1 MEEPR
6 KLFKAG
12 LILEGGGMR
21 GAYTAGVLDFFLD
34 KNLEF
39 EEVYGVSAGSIHA
52 TSYLSRQR
60 GRNIAVSTDYLDDP
74 GYCSLKSL
82 IKTGNLFGV
91 KMCYDQ
97 IPNELNPYD
106 YETFLSYPGRFYAVL
121 TDCETGKPHYHRIK
135 DMKRDI
141 WAIRASS
148 SLPLVSRMIGIHGHI
163 YLDGGIAD
171 SIPIKHSEKQGNI
184 KNVVILTRDKSYRKG
199 PNRAMKLIRN
209 LYRQYPNLIEQ
220 METRHIRY
228 NETLEYIEEEEKE
241 GRIFVIRPSKIVE
254 VSRIEK
260 DKEKLM
266 ALYHQG
272 YEDAE
277 EAYPALRRFLE
288 TPESCLNAEET
299 EKRGQNQ

>member
-6 KLFKAG
+6 KLLNAG

-39 EEVYGVSAGSIHA
+39 EEVYGVSAGSINA

-60 GRNIAVSTDYLDDP
+60 GRNIAVSTDYLNDP
-74 GYCSLKSL
+74 RYCSLRSL

-97 IPNELNPYD
+97 IPNELSPYD
-106 YETFLSYPGRFYAVL
+106 HKAFLSYPGRFYAVL
-121 TDCETGKPHYHRIK
+121 TDCETGKPHYHPIR

-171 SIPIKHSEKQGNI
+171 SIPVKHSEKQGNA
-184 KNVVILTRDKSYRKG
+184 KNIVILTRDKSYRKG
-199 PNRAMKLIRN
+199 TNRAMKLIRR
-209 LYRQYPNLIEQ
+209 LYRQYPNLVEQ

-228 NETLEYIEEEEKE
+228 NETLDYIEEGREK
-241 GRIFVIRPSKIVE
+241 GNIFVIRPSKTVE
-254 VSRIEK
+254 VGRVEK
-260 DKEKLM
+260 DKEKLL
-266 ALYHQG
+266 ALYEQG
-272 YEDAE
+272 YEDAKE
-277 EAYPALRRFLE
+277 SYEDLKNFLG
-288 TPESCLNAEET
+288 THNLVKN
-299 EKRGQNQ
+299 

>member
-106 YETFLSYPGRFYAVL
+106 HETFLSYPGRFYAVL
-121 TDCETGKPHYHRIK
+121 TDCETGKPHY
-135 DMKRDI
+135 
-141 WAIRASS
+141 
-148 SLPLVSRMIGIHGHI
+148 IG
-163 YLDGGIAD
+163 
-171 SIPIKHSEKQGNI
+171 
-184 KNVVILTRDKSYRKG
+184 
-199 PNRAMKLIRN
+199 
-209 LYRQYPNLIEQ
+209 
-220 METRHIRY
+220 
-228 NETLEYIEEEEKE
+228 
-241 GRIFVIRPSKIVE
+241 
-254 VSRIEK
+254 
-260 DKEKLM
+260 
-266 ALYHQG
+266 
-272 YEDAE
+272 
-277 EAYPALRRFLE
+277 
-288 TPESCLNAEET
+288 
-299 EKRGQNQ
+299 

>member
-1 MEEPR
+1 
-6 KLFKAG
+6 
-12 LILEGGGMR
+12 MR

-39 EEVYGVSAGSIHA
+39 EEVYGVSAGSINA

-60 GRNIAVSTDYLDDP
+60 GRNIAVSTDYLNDP
-74 GYCSLKSL
+74 RYCSLRSL

-97 IPNELNPYD
+97 IPNELSPYD
-106 YETFLSYPGRFYAVL
+106 HEAFLSYPGRFYAIL
-121 TDCETGKPHYHRIK
+121 TDCETGNPHYHPIK

-171 SIPIKHSEKQGNI
+171 SIPVKHSEKQGNA

-199 PNRAMKLIRN
+199 PNRAMKLIRR
-209 LYRQYPNLIEQ
+209 LYRQYPNLVEQ

-228 NETLEYIEEEEKE
+228 NETLDYIEEGREK
-241 GRIFVIRPSKIVE
+241 GNIFVIRPSKTVE
-254 VSRIEK
+254 VGRVEK
-260 DKEKLM
+260 DKEKLL
-266 ALYHQG
+266 ALYEQG
-272 YEDAE
+272 YEDTKE
-277 EAYPALRRFLE
+277 SYEDLKNFLGIHN
-288 TPESCLNAEET
+288 LVKN
-299 EKRGQNQ
+299 